1 MTGKL
6 DLVVDRREEFATI
19 SAQLKMLPDES
30 LLALI
35 EKAKPLHVG
44 IDGKSYELILGEKR
58 IFVKK
63 IPLSD
68 LELIPENV
76 RSTANLYKLP
86 LFCEYGI
93 GAPGF
98 GSWRELAANES
109 ATKWV
114 LSRQC
119 ESFSLLY
126 DWRVIAIRPR
136 ANPMTEEQSENLERQ
151 VQFWENSSSVRNRYL
166 ALHDPAAEIILF
178 LEFVPQ
184 TLIGWLRKQYQ
195 LGLEAFD
202 QALVFVE
209 TNLSLTIAFMKSQG
223 LVHFDTHFE
232 NILTDGHRLYF
243 NDFGLALSSDFD
255 LNAEELN
262 FLAKHQDYDFCR
274 ASVGFMHALII
285 STFGDEDW
293 KESLRKVLKTNGAA
307 LTSTGRDLVKKY
319 GPVALELLEFS
330 QKLKNESKRT
340 PYPAERLSKLLV

>member
-30 LLALI
+30 LLALLK
-35 EKAKPLHVG
+35 EAKPLHVG
-44 IDGKSYELILGEKR
+44 IDGKSYELALGGSR

-68 LELIPENV
+68 LELVPENLK
-76 RSTANLYKLP
+76 STANLYNLP

-98 GSWRELAANES
+98 GSWRELAANEK
-109 ATKWV
+109 ATEWV
-114 LSRQC
+114 LSGQC
-119 ESFSLLY
+119 ENFSLLY
-126 DWRVIAIRPR
+126 DWRVFVNSQR
-136 ANPMTEEQSENLERQ
+136 ANPMTVEQLENLERQ
-151 VQFWENSSSVRNRYL
+151 VQFWENSSSVRDRYL
-166 ALHDPAAEIILF
+166 ALHDPAAEIIMF

-184 TLIGWLRKQYQ
+184 TLFSWLKQQ
-195 LGLEAFD
+195 FKRGPDSFD
-202 QALVFVE
+202 QALAFVE
-209 TNLSLTIAFMKSQG
+209 SNLSATIAFMKSRG

-255 LNAEELN
+255 LNEEELR
-262 FLAKHQDYDFCR
+262 FLDQHQDYDICR
-274 ASVGFMHALII
+274 ASVGFMHALIT
-285 STFGDEDW
+285 SNFGDEDW
-293 KESLRKVLKTNGAA
+293 KENLRKIMNTNCKGLTLTGQA
-307 LTSTGRDLVKKY
+307 LAKKY
-319 GPVALELLEFS
+319 GPIAAELLEFS

-340 PYPAERLSKLLV
+340 PFPAERFSKLIV